1 LHAGYEAIP
10 ATALVCRKQYIYKSP
25 KRFGSSHCPCPP
37 HHQPENATAP
47 PRLCARPPVP
57 DGENAR
63 RDGSNFTAGL
73 CQHHNNTVARP
84 GSPGPNPITHPC
96 DTETDSDPD
105 PELAS
110 PWTFSDI
117 LELCPE
123 AYTYTAKRYTYTY
136 TMTSTC
142 TGTGTTTNGCRS
154 ARPLSESG
162 SGSESESGSV
172 PTLIGTSPSWT
183 APTSPLGYVSTITTR
198 LHDPVLRVP
207 IPLRILAIPRPIAT
221 PTLSLTPSEKVAAFS
236 T

>member
-1 LHAGYEAIP
+1 VERNTGKTRRRRWRSLHAGYEAIP

-73 CQHHNNTVARP
+73 CQHHNNTLARP

-96 DTETDSDPD
+96 DTETDSAPD

-123 AYTYTAKRYTYTY
+123 TYTYTAKRYTYT
-136 TMTSTC
+136 MMRRVRVRVRVSVRVSVRVRVRGRLRMVADPPDHC
-142 TGTGTTTNGCRS
+142 LNRGRGRNRNRDRS
-154 ARPLSESG
+154 LP
-162 SGSESESGSV
+162 
-172 PTLIGTSPSWT
+172 
-183 APTSPLGYVSTITTR
+183 
-198 LHDPVLRVP
+198 
-207 IPLRILAIPRPIAT
+207 
-221 PTLSLTPSEKVAAFS
+221 
-236 T
+236 